1 MSMGSIAFPNNK
13 DYYASAG
20 YASGN
25 GFLGL
30 TGGNNKVNPKTEN
43 VEGVKGGSE
52 VGKTSST
59 QHLGAELGLV
69 DRLGQYDG
77 GSLNNPTHKSVVPGF
92 KTDVGEILD
101 LRG

>member
-1 MSMGSIAFPNNK
+1 MGSIAFPNNK

-20 YASGN
+20 YASTG

-30 TGGNNKVNPKTEN
+30 TGGNKVNQKTEN
-43 VEGVKGGSE
+43 VEGVKGASE

-92 KTDVGEILD
+92 KTGVAEILD
-101 LRG
+101 LKG